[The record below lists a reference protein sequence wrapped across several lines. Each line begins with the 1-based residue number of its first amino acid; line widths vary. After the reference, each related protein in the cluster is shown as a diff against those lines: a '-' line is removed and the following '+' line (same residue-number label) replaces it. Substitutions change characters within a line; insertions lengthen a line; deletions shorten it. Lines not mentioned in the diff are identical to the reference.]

1 MQTLPE
7 GHPAISSP
15 SAGGGAAGE
24 RTLKPAG
31 IGSQAELDKVAAPL
45 KDPAVRARFEDGF
58 RRCFT
63 SDQAS
68 RDYMGAA
75 EAMNEI
81 LAKVPDFA
89 PAYRVLAYAKLN
101 TGDMQASTDLYR
113 KAVAADPNY
122 GEAQYALAF
131 MLTQIDP
138 VEGRKHFEKA
148 MQLGVPDER
157 DLRTKFYPP
166 GS

>member
-1 MQTLPE
+1 
-7 GHPAISSP
+7 
-15 SAGGGAAGE
+15 
-24 RTLKPAG
+24 
-31 IGSQAELDKVAAPL
+31 
-45 KDPAVRARFEDGF
+45 
-58 RRCFT
+58 RCFT
-63 SDQAS
+63 SDQSA
-68 RDYMGAA
+68 RDYAGAA
-75 EAMNEI
+75 QAMNEV
-81 LAKVPDFA
+81 LGKVPDFA

-101 TGDMQASTDLYR
+101 TGDMQGSTEMYR

-122 GEAQYALAF
+122 GEAHYAPAV

-157 DLRTKFYPP
+157 DLRSRFYPAG